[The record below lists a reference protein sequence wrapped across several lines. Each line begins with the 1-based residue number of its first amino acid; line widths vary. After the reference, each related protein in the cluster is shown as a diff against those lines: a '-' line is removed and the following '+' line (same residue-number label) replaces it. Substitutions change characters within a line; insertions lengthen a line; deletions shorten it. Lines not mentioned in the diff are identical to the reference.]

1 MTNYIRTNHN
11 AYPHTEA
18 SIRSANPQTSFPA
31 LFRADGYAVVFPA
44 PAPTYDAITQ
54 YVREIAPEL
63 TVLGHWEQRWEVL
76 ALDAG
81 TIATN
86 QAAAQTALVKYFT
99 DAVQAHLD
107 NAAAALGYD
116 NIVSA
121 CSYAGA
127 ANPYQAEGQSFIVWR
142 GNVWTYC
149 YGELAKVQAQ
159 TRSVPTVAALIAEL
173 PVRA

>member
-1 MTNYIRTNHN
+1 MNILVLNTNILAVNPIDTGVQWETSDQIIPKNV
-11 AYPHTEA
+11 AVGA
-18 SIRSANPQTSFPA
+18 QIISATLP
-31 LFRADGYAVVFPA
+31 DDYAPGKYTYAGGVFV
-44 PAPTYDAITQ
+44 AIPPPVPPVQ
-54 YVREIAPEL
+54 E
-63 TVLGHWEQRWEVL
+63 
-76 ALDAG
+76 
-81 TIATN
+81 
-86 QAAAQTALVKYFT
+86 FT

>member
-1 MTNYIRTNHN
+1 MKILILGT
-11 AYPHTEA
+11 
-18 SIRSANPQTSFPA
+18 SILAVNPQDTGDQWETDDQIIPKHVAEGAFVVVDAVIP
-31 LFRADGYAVVFPA
+31 DDYAPGKYTYAGGVFV
-44 PAPTYDAITQ
+44 AIPPPVPPVQ
-54 YVREIAPEL
+54 E
-63 TVLGHWEQRWEVL
+63 
-76 ALDAG
+76 
-81 TIATN
+81 
-86 QAAAQTALVKYFT
+86 FT

>member
-1 MTNYIRTNHN
+1 M
-11 AYPHTEA
+11 P
-18 SIRSANPQTSFPA
+18 
-31 LFRADGYAVVFPA
+31 DDYAPGKYTYAGGVFV
-44 PAPTYDAITQ
+44 AIPPPVPPVQ
-54 YVREIAPEL
+54 E
-63 TVLGHWEQRWEVL
+63 
-76 ALDAG
+76 
-81 TIATN
+81 
-86 QAAAQTALVKYFT
+86 FT